1 MLPRENRLTAGGD
14 FSRAVRA
21 GRRAGSRTVVVH
33 LLREGPSA
41 TVGPVKVG
49 PARVGL
55 VVGRQVG
62 GAVVRNGVRRRL
74 RHLLRERLARLP
86 AGSLAVVRA
95 LPVSHSA
102 PSAVLGADLDLCL
115 DRLLRPSAAVTR

>member
-1 MLPRENRLTAGGD
+1 M
-14 FSRAVRA
+14 
-21 GRRAGSRTVVVH
+21 
-33 LLREGPSA
+33 
-41 TVGPVKVG
+41 
-49 PARVGL
+49 
-55 VVGRQVG
+55 
-62 GAVVRNGVRRRL
+62 VRNGVRRRL